1 MTIDNCVIDM
11 DWRGITIHV
20 AYVIRKEKNKY
31 LLDVIS
37 PYEAL
42 YCSVF
47 GVQADTLSYSQDGM
61 CRRMFDELIE
71 KLNYRERTVISE
83 LYGYGRER
91 QSISDIAAELEC
103 DTDEVD
109 RLKDSALGRLRD
121 PDNYIYL
128 EKRWYSG
135 NDITNTENELDYKG
149 KLQTEILRY
158 LSGQNTDID
167 YITAV
172 MKRNNISVKRVYR
185 NVPAAEPGGDR
196 FEAIFAGKK
205 NIDETIKA
213 LREFKISAKPVESIR
228 KKRTQRGNIET
239 VLISQDG
246 VEQAY
251 KYSGL
256 SDEDVAECVYHVL
269 TDSEEGHGC
278 ILDFNIPDSLMGL
291 LLLHGYLYL
300 GSLVDD
306 REDIYRGLSDA
317 GFDMQAEEFSK
328 FADKAEVYIADRTHA
343 SMTFV
348 VVPPDAARQICD
360 DDPVDYHELLS
371 SAEAVNREFA
381 VMLIRN
387 AKREFADFAGLT
399 VTEAARNKLQT
410 MGKLMADDTPADAV

>member
-1 MTIDNCVIDM
+1 M
-11 DWRGITIHV
+11 
-20 AYVIRKEKNKY
+20 Y
-31 LLDVIS
+31 L
-37 PYEAL
+37 
-42 YCSVF
+42 
-47 GVQADTLSYSQDGM
+47 
-61 CRRMFDELIE
+61 
-71 KLNYRERTVISE
+71 
-83 LYGYGRER
+83 
-91 QSISDIAAELEC
+91 
-103 DTDEVD
+103 
-109 RLKDSALGRLRD
+109 
-121 PDNYIYL
+121 
-128 EKRWYSG
+128 
-135 NDITNTENELDYKG
+135 
-149 KLQTEILRY
+149 
-158 LSGQNTDID
+158 
-167 YITAV
+167 
-172 MKRNNISVKRVYR
+172 
-185 NVPAAEPGGDR
+185 
-196 FEAIFAGKK
+196 
-205 NIDETIKA
+205 
-213 LREFKISAKPVESIR
+213 
-228 KKRTQRGNIET
+228 
-239 VLISQDG
+239 
-246 VEQAY
+246 
-251 KYSGL
+251 
-256 SDEDVAECVYHVL
+256 VL

-410 MGKLMADDTPADAV
+410 MVKLMADDTPADAV

>member
-11 DWRGITIHV
+11 DWRGITIHG

-91 QSISDIAAELEC
+91 RSISDIAAELEC

-185 NVPAAEPGGDR
+185 NVPVAEPGGDR

-213 LREFKISAKPVESIR
+213 LREFKISAKPVESIK

-291 LLLHGYLYL
+291 LLLRGYLYL